1 MAKQVKPLTETQLK
15 SAKPKTKEYILSD
28 GNGLRLR
35 VKPNGTKTWLFNYTH
50 PVLSKRVNLTLGTY
64 PMTSLK
70 TVREKTRE
78 ARGLIEQGIDP
89 KSYRDKQVLKEK
101 MRLNMTLKSITLEWL
116 DVKKSNITED
126 HADDIYRSLEL
137 HLLPT
142 LGEVPISEL
151 SPQLMIQALKPLEK
165 QGKLEVLRRICQRV
179 NEIMKFARNSGY
191 IEVNGLTDIKEAF
204 KKPNAENMKTLPPEA
219 LPELMSALSRARIF
233 STTRCLILWQLHTM
247 VRPSEAAGARWD
259 EIDWTKKLWRIPAQR
274 MKKKREHCV
283 PLSTQVLALLNEMK
297 AISGH
302 GVSEF
307 IFASHKDES
316 RPCCNASVNMAL
328 KRMGFKGRLVSHGL
342 RSLASTTLNEQPQFT
357 GDLVE
362 AALAHAD
369 KDKVRAAYNRTQY
382 VEQRRDMMQWW
393 SDHIDCSANM
403 SCILLT

>member
-78 ARGLIEQGIDP
+78 ARGLIEQDIDP

-101 MRLNMTLKSITLEWL
+101 MRLNMTLKNITLEWL
-116 DVKKSNITED
+116 DVKKSNVTED

-151 SPQLMIQALKPLEK
+151 SPQLTIQALKPLEK

-191 IEVNGLTDIKEAF
+191 IELNGLTDIKEAF
-204 KKPNAENMKTLPPEA
+204 KKPNAENM
-219 LPELMSALSRARIF
+219 R
-233 STTRCLILWQLHTM
+233 
-247 VRPSEAAGARWD
+247 
-259 EIDWTKKLWRIPAQR
+259 
-274 MKKKREHCV
+274 
-283 PLSTQVLALLNEMK
+283 
-297 AISGH
+297 
-302 GVSEF
+302 
-307 IFASHKDES
+307 
-316 RPCCNASVNMAL
+316 
-328 KRMGFKGRLVSHGL
+328 
-342 RSLASTTLNEQPQFT
+342 
-357 GDLVE
+357 
-362 AALAHAD
+362 
-369 KDKVRAAYNRTQY
+369 
-382 VEQRRDMMQWW
+382 
-393 SDHIDCSANM
+393 
-403 SCILLT
+403 